1 MLAIIRVC
9 VEGLETVFN
18 SGRCTSAGAGGLAS
32 AMFLFEIAMTHYYEK
47 AVTIPSANKLS
58 NTKKTGYSGSKS
70 TGISRVNSPK
80 HMSSARSG
88 SISTNSDAS
97 TLGVGDPSSSFS
109 SSKVISL
116 NDIQSSMTSKFS
128 SFSTTLG
135 NFLGS
140 NDQESDQDSDYQKK
154 TIINSMDKV
163 GQNSETESISS
174 FSSSTTNPGT
184 PSKVDIRY
192 RNGVLKRVQLENING
207 DKQAITNLYVKTYRV
222 YLYEGLIS
230 DWRKKL
236 EQTINAAHSNANTIF
251 NKIPTFKFSQQFQNF
266 TKSKTPED
274 GNPTPD
280 RNSPADS
287 FMSSNSSSNLNFSS
301 NNLPEITDLK
311 VFKNFDFWEDTWL
324 DNVQQERATKGM
336 EPSSYADLQTRYV
349 KLPKDQKKLLENEE
363 DLLLAQSLYN
373 LTSMALTLRVPAED
387 VRNRVRRLLAK
398 AHLSLAISQELSNL
412 LDNVASISQMPRF
425 KESGAPMVDLKPT
438 LGVRHR
444 RKMAFIAFF
453 GANDES
459 SPLVILEI
467 CDSAIIVRSGTTGV
481 IHQRWWYDQILNVSL
496 DENRKHVY
504 IWRKNDNTEKDENGR
519 GSKVA
524 QFYCQTRCGE
534 LYRCVLSGWNKTAQR
549 LSKFSN
555 TNSDVSECSGE
566 PTTPINN
573 YEPNGY
579 TENVDYKE
587 KRANM
592 VLDVANSKSTSHPEN
607 IPKINE
613 NTHLSNGNSV
623 TNTLPNAISDAS
635 MTTVYKTHSKN
646 PSQSNS
652 RAPSIANSLSNSR
665 ANSRAGSSYQL
676 SNHNQLTTSNSS
688 SRTSSIVFNSLFNVD
703 KNFKV
708 DMYIGRSDVTLVQQD
723 NRKKYSILPF
733 SCIKKCAI
741 TKVNQLLVIEERV
754 PGGDD
759 TIRHRYQTEFSK
771 EIALTFSKIFQRLS
785 HQHKK

>member
-1 MLAIIRVC
+1 
-9 VEGLETVFN
+9 
-18 SGRCTSAGAGGLAS
+18 
-32 AMFLFEIAMTHYYEK
+32 
-47 AVTIPSANKLS
+47 
-58 NTKKTGYSGSKS
+58 
-70 TGISRVNSPK
+70 
-80 HMSSARSG
+80 
-88 SISTNSDAS
+88 
-97 TLGVGDPSSSFS
+97 
-109 SSKVISL
+109 
-116 NDIQSSMTSKFS
+116 
-128 SFSTTLG
+128 
-135 NFLGS
+135 
-140 NDQESDQDSDYQKK
+140 
-154 TIINSMDKV
+154 
-163 GQNSETESISS
+163 
-174 FSSSTTNPGT
+174 
-184 PSKVDIRY
+184 
-192 RNGVLKRVQLENING
+192 
-207 DKQAITNLYVKTYRV
+207 
-222 YLYEGLIS
+222 
-230 DWRKKL
+230 
-236 EQTINAAHSNANTIF
+236 
-251 NKIPTFKFSQQFQNF
+251 
-266 TKSKTPED
+266 
-274 GNPTPD
+274 
-280 RNSPADS
+280 
-287 FMSSNSSSNLNFSS
+287 
-301 NNLPEITDLK
+301 
-311 VFKNFDFWEDTWL
+311 
-324 DNVQQERATKGM
+324 
-336 EPSSYADLQTRYV
+336 
-349 KLPKDQKKLLENEE
+349 
-363 DLLLAQSLYN
+363 
-373 LTSMALTLRVPAED
+373 
-387 VRNRVRRLLAK
+387 
-398 AHLSLAISQELSNL
+398 
-412 LDNVASISQMPRF
+412 MPRF

-555 TNSDVSECSGE
+555 TTSDVSECSGE
-566 PTTPINN
+566 PMTPMNN

-592 VLDVANSKSTSHPEN
+592 VLDVANSNFTTNPEN

-613 NTHLSNGNSV
+613 NTNLSNGNSV

-652 RAPSIANSLSNSR
+652 RAPSITNSLSNSR

-676 SNHNQLTTSNSS
+676 STHNQLTTSNSS

-759 TIRHRYQTEFSK
+759 TIRHRYQTEFAK